1 VARLPNDL
9 VELERGLGK
18 IVGTRTGGK
27 VSGPAGVYLLN
38 DGSFL
43 LILSLSEVGAHGEII
58 DGIGVAPDD
67 SLPLTAA
74 ALSAGHDPDIEKAIS
89 LLRSRSSH
97 CERRGKEGFLPP
109 NPVLSTRVPGPLRNP
124 GSTEAQM
131 DRMDKRGEAC

>member
-1 VARLPNDL
+1 MARLPHDL

-38 DGSFL
+38 DGSLL

-67 SLPLTAA
+67 SLPA
-74 ALSAGHDPDIEKAIS
+74 SSSSCIS
-89 LLRSRSSH
+89 R
-97 CERRGKEGFLPP
+97 
-109 NPVLSTRVPGPLRNP
+109 T
-124 GSTEAQM
+124 
-131 DRMDKRGEAC
+131 